1 MQARIGGD
9 AMTRPDNNNPLQ
21 AAEPQRN
28 ATVHASA
35 GTGKTWLLVTRI
47 LRLLMSGAR
56 PDSILAVTFTR
67 KAAAEMQQRV
77 TERLHELMCAND
89 EELDNKLDMCGITPD
104 DASRSRARQ
113 LYEENL
119 FASYSLRATT
129 FHAFCQ
135 ELLQRFPLEAGVS
148 PGFELIEATGQLEQQ
163 AWDALINESSNR
175 EHPVNKAL
183 DILIE
188 GCGGLPN
195 TSTALRS
202 FLSHRSDWWAW
213 CQDQPDALEHA
224 GQQLEA
230 LLAIDLDTEP
240 LGDFPSDIQRAQL
253 KHFADISSRNK
264 NKYDLEGAALIHTAL
279 EQSLAGKALYEAI
292 RLAFFTKSGT
302 PRSRKENETQRK
314 RLGDVD
320 QQKYLE
326 LHEVYCSLF
335 ADMAD
340 TLARYN
346 TYHNTL
352 AWLATGTRLLAHY
365 QRIKREQRL
374 LDFSDLE
381 WKACELLNR
390 DQHASW
396 VQYKLDSRIDHLLVD
411 EFQDTNPTQWRLLL
425 PLLEELAAGND
436 DRARSVFLVGDK
448 KQSIYSF
455 RRANPALLG
464 EASDW
469 LRDNLQASSFPLD
482 ASRRS
487 AQAVIDCVN
496 AVFDREPLRQRLDG
510 FNTHTTHHPDLY
522 GHVEL
527 LPLSTD
533 PEETQALTGEPG
545 LRNPLHQ
552 PRAVQEDR
560 RYAREAGHLAAKI
573 QALVSEHTAVT
584 KDDTSRPLG
593 YGDIIIL
600 LRQRTH
606 VSAYE
611 QALRDAH
618 IPYLSDSKGALLD
631 NLEIRDLE
639 CLLNVLISPYDN
651 LALAQVLRSPVFG
664 IDSEQLQPLVTAEGA
679 TWYERLARLS
689 AEQPFADIYPQLE
702 RWRALAGHVPVH
714 DLLDRIFHEADI
726 VQRYRAAFPSALQ
739 PRVAASLTRFIE
751 LALEVDNGRYPSLP
765 RFLDQLNR
773 LRRSDTDQPDES
785 TPVDED
791 SQRVRIMTIHGAKG
805 LEAPVVFL
813 ADSATTSNSRS
824 AYNALVDW
832 PGEADRPTHFLLTGK
847 KGTLDRVS
855 TDLLDRQARVA
866 QREEAN
872 LLYVALT
879 RARQYLFIS
888 GSAKQQAG
896 ADSWYGMISAALA
909 DWNLNGSGNPCHTTG
924 TQAVASRPPQ
934 TSTTSGSPNPRLS
947 TPLQLV
953 SRQRLIAPS
962 RVMPST
968 ALEQGDADGRERG
981 TAIHFML
988 EQLTTA
994 RVPCSKQMPAAIANG
1009 LQRATTDPQLQA
1021 WWQEAIDTFQDE
1033 TLAELFNSSD
1043 YERAYSEVAIQ
1054 YQAGDRLVYGVIDRL
1069 VINADSALVVDYKTH
1084 QWASAETLPQLT
1096 DEYREQLRHYAD
1108 GVARLWPGLGITP
1121 CLLFTACG
1129 TLVRLDYG

>member
-1 MQARIGGD
+1 
-9 AMTRPDNNNPLQ
+9 MTQPDTRNPLL

-77 TERLHELMCAND
+77 NERLHELMHAD
-89 EELDNKLDMCGITPD
+89 DQELDKQLDMCGITPD
-104 DASRSRARQ
+104 DETRTRARQ

-135 ELLQRFPLEAGVS
+135 ELLQRFPLEAGIS
-148 PGFELIEATGQLEQQ
+148 PGFELVEATGQLEQQ
-163 AWDALINESSNR
+163 AWEALINESSNSSN
-175 EHPVNKAL
+175 PVNSAF
-183 DILIE
+183 DTLIE

-195 TSTALRS
+195 TSKALRS
-202 FLSHRSDWWAW
+202 FLSHRSDWWAY
-213 CQDQPDALEHA
+213 CQDQPYPLEHA
-224 GQQLEA
+224 GQQLET
-230 LLAIDLDTEP
+230 LLAIDLDSEA
-240 LGDFPSDIQRAQL
+240 LAGFPTDSQRTQL
-253 KHFADISSRNK
+253 KQFTDLLSRNGLNRDK
-264 NKYDLEGAALIHTAL
+264 AHIESLYAALENTL
-279 EQSLAGKALYEAI
+279 TGKDLFDAI
-292 RLAFFTKSGT
+292 APAFLTRAGT
-302 PRSRKENETQRK
+302 PRVRKSGKAQRD
-314 RLGDVD
+314 RLGDEGD
-320 QQKYLE
+320 ITFIE
-326 LHEVYCSLF
+326 LHHAFCDLLDDLS
-335 ADMAD
+335 DQ
-340 TLARYN
+340 LARFN

-352 AWLATGTRLLAHY
+352 AWLITGTQLLAAY
-365 QRIKREQRL
+365 QRIKQEQRL

-396 VQYKLDSRIDHLLVD
+396 VQYKLDSRIDHLLID
-411 EFQDTNPTQWRLLL
+411 EFQDTNPTQWRLLR
-425 PLLEELAAGND
+425 PLLEELAAGHD

-469 LRDNLQASSFPLD
+469 LYDNLQASKFPLD

-496 AVFDREPLRQRLDG
+496 AVFEHEPLGQRLDG
-510 FNTHTTHHPDLY
+510 FNTHTTHHPGLY

-533 PEETQALTGEPG
+533 ATDIEEARVEPG
-545 LRNPLHQ
+545 LRNPLHR
-552 PRAVQEDR
+552 PRTIREEQ
-560 RYAREAGHLAAKI
+560 RYAREAEQLVGKI
-573 QALVSEHTAVT
+573 QTLVSQQIPVT
-584 KDDTSRPLG
+584 KDGDTHPCH

-606 VSAYE
+606 ITAYE
-611 QALRDAH
+611 RALRDAQ

-639 CLLNVLISPYDN
+639 CLLNILISPYDN
-651 LALAQVLRSPVFG
+651 LALAQVLRSPIFG
-664 IDSEQLQPLVTAEGA
+664 IDSEQLLPLATAEGA
-679 TWYERLARLS
+679 TWYERLASLS
-689 AEQPFADIYPQLE
+689 CEQPYAGICPQLE

-726 VQRYRAAFPSALQ
+726 VRRYRSAFPQALQ
-739 PRVAASLTRFIE
+739 PRVDASLTRFIE

-773 LRRSDTDQPDES
+773 LRRSDGDQPDES
-785 TPVDED
+785 TPVDAD
-791 SQRVRIMTIHGAKG
+791 SRRVRIMTIHGAKG

-813 ADSATTSNSRS
+813 ADSATTPNSKS

-832 PGEADRPTHFLLTGK
+832 PGEADRPSHFLLAGRK
-847 KGTLDRVS
+847 NSLDRVS
-855 TDLLDRQARVA
+855 TGLLDKQAGVA
-866 QREEAN
+866 LREEAN

-888 GSAKQQAG
+888 GSEKEDAG
-896 ADSWYGMISAALA
+896 AESWYGLIRTALA
-909 DWNLNGSGNPCHTTG
+909 DWNTNDDGNPCHSTG
-924 TQAVASRPPQ
+924 TQGVISQQSAA
-934 TSTTSGSPNPRLS
+934 TTATCTPHPRLS
-947 TPLQLV
+947 GPLQLV
-953 SRQRLIAPS
+953 TRQRLIAPS
-962 RVMPST
+962 RVLPST
-968 ALEQGDADGRERG
+968 VDNQGDADGRERG

-988 EQLTTA
+988 EQLTTGRA
-994 RVPCSKQMPAAIANG
+994 PCSADVSTAIANE
-1009 LQRATTDPQLQA
+1009 LHRDPADPQVQV
-1021 WWQEAIDTFQDE
+1021 WWQEAVRTIQDE
-1033 TLAELFNSSD
+1033 SLAIVFDANRH
-1043 YERAYSEVAIQ
+1043 ERAYNEVPIQ
-1054 YQAGDRLVYGVIDRL
+1054 YELDGKLVYGIIDRL
-1069 VINADSALVVDYKTH
+1069 VVTDGTAMVIDYKTH
-1084 QWASAETLPQLT
+1084 NWATVESLPQLT
-1096 DEYREQLRHYAD
+1096 DEYREQLHLYAD
-1108 GVARLWPGLGITP
+1108 GVARLWPDLAVTP

-1129 TLVRLDYG
+1129 ALVRLDYS